1 MVAPHRI
8 PDASAPVS
16 GSVDLVQW
24 TPRGAVARLTAIVV
38 LAFAIMAMPA
48 WGQAPAAIW
57 PNKPIRLIVPYPPGG
72 GNDNLARI
80 FAVKL
85 GERLGQPV
93 VVENK
98 PGAGTLIG
106 TEMAAKAPGDGYT
119 FLLSSIVTHAL
130 APALYAKVPYDPL
143 KDFVPV
149 TILAVAP
156 TVLIINKDLPVNS
169 LQELTALAKAHPGKY
184 TFASGGNGTTPHV
197 SGEIYKSMTATDLLH
212 IPYKGGG
219 PALTDLMGG
228 QVNMMFDTA
237 ASAMP
242 HVRSGKLRAIAIATP
257 KRHPDYPDL
266 PTFAEQGMPDYAI
279 NSWYSLHAPAGTPR
293 DIVLRVHGEIV
304 AILKLPDVAER
315 LKVLNAEPGGMPPDE
330 FDAFVRSE
338 LARYGTVIRKAGIKL
353 E

>member
-1 MVAPHRI
+1 MLPRIHNPRRHVA
-8 PDASAPVS
+8 APPVPATRRQAT
-16 GSVDLVQW
+16 LLRRW
-24 TPRGAVARLTAIVV
+24 TALALAALTATTLPVATA
-38 LAFAIMAMPA
+38 LA
-48 WGQAPAAIW
+48 QSW
-57 PNKPIRLIVPYPPGG
+57 PTKPIKLIVPYPPGG

-80 FAVKL
+80 FATKL

-106 TEMAAKAPGDGYT
+106 SEAAAKSPGDGYT
-119 FLLSSIVTHAL
+119 LFLSSIVTHAL
-130 APALYAKVPYDPL
+130 APALYAKIPYDPI
-143 KDFVPV
+143 KDFVPITV
-149 TILAVAP
+149 LAVAP
-156 TVLIINKDLPVNS
+156 TVLVVNKDLPATTVPD
-169 LQELTALAKAHPGKY
+169 LTALAKANPGKY

-197 SGEIYKSMTATDLLH
+197 SGEIYKSMTGTDLLH
-212 IPYKGGG
+212 VPYKGGG

-257 KRHPDYPDL
+257 KRHPDFPDL
-266 PTFAEQGMPDYAI
+266 PTFAEQGMPDYSI

-315 LKVLNAEPGGMPPDE
+315 LRALNADPGGMPPDE
-330 FDAFVRSE
+330 FGVFVKSE
-338 LARYGTVIRKAGIKL
+338 LDRYGAVIRKAGIKL